1 MKYVILNSF
10 IVASSILG
18 IAHTVSAESLVN
30 AVTDP
35 NGTVYQVDLDNRSE
49 YYTDSGWRHV
59 KFWLSTK
66 GDVKKH
72 SAIASCSPYDIK
84 SEYYEFDWRPNG
96 GGYPEGTV
104 AGNIARVACN
114 N

>member
-1 MKYVILNSF
+1 MKNVILNSL

-30 AVTDP
+30 AVIDP

-72 SAIASCSPYDIK
+72 SAIALVLPMILNQNITNLTGDLMAADIPK
-84 SEYYEFDWRPNG
+84 EQ
-96 GGYPEGTV
+96 
-104 AGNIARVACN
+104 
-114 N
+114 